1 MKTKLIIIF
10 LLLMNSASYCCDC
23 PQPSRKENFKEH
35 LATSDIVFYG
45 ELIESDS
52 ITRKFKFRIIE
63 LFKGNYKAKYIE
75 GFSEDNNCS
84 RFPRI
89 KGLWILFSK
98 LKNDKLDLDICNP
111 SYPFGEDIGMIP
123 FPILTRM
130 NFENKTKPSKIDS
143 LQNEIRLLNHKTENI
158 KNWFM
163 DLETLRN
170 YKKEQEEK
178 NHKESSIFQ
187 NKNNVVILLIINMLL
202 LILLTTIFIR
212 KKQKIVTL

>member
-1 MKTKLIIIF
+1 
-10 LLLMNSASYCCDC
+10 MNSASYCCDC
-23 PQPSRKENFKEH
+23 PPSTRKENFKEA
-35 LATSDIVFYG
+35 LAASDIVFYG

-52 ITRKFKFRIIE
+52 ITRRFKFRIIE
-63 LFKGNYKAKYIE
+63 LFKGNYKTKYIE

-84 RFPRI
+84 RVPST
-89 KGLWILFSK
+89 KGLWILFSR
-98 LKNDKLDLDICNP
+98 LNNNKLDMDICNP

-130 NFENKTKPSKIDS
+130 NFENKIKPSKIDS
-143 LQNEIRLLNHKTENI
+143 LQNEISLLNHKTENI
-158 KNWFM
+158 QKWFM

-178 NHKESSIFQ
+178 NHKESSVFQ
-187 NKNNVVILLIINMLL
+187 NKNTVVILLIINTLL